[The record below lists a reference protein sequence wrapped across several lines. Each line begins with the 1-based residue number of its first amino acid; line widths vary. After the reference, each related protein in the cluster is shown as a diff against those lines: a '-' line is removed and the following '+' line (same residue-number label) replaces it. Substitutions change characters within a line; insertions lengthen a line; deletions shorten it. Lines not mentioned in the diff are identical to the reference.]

1 MPIFSYKAKDKT
13 GRYLDGVIEAATI
26 DKAAT
31 AIREHG
37 FFVIKLSSKGE
48 FSLNSLFSIKPKIS
62 AGDVAGFTRHLSTML
77 ETGLPLTDALA
88 NLEVQ
93 SNDIFAD
100 AVSAIRKDITGGM
113 SLSAAMSKYPGI
125 FKPIYINMVKAGE
138 ASGQVDKTL
147 ARLAE
152 TLEKDI
158 ELKSKIKGAMIY
170 PVIVIIAMMGVGAVM
185 MSFVIPQISEVY
197 KSFGSQLPLPT
208 MILIGIS
215 NFISNYS
222 LLVLIGLLASILGLR
237 SFKKTKAGDYF
248 INNLIFKVPVF
259 GEINREV
266 LFATLSRTLGTL
278 VGSGIAILDS
288 LKISS
293 EIVGNNIYRD
303 TLNEA
308 TSQVE
313 KGFPLSLSLKNSE
326 LFPPVFSQ
334 MVAIGEETGT
344 MDKSLDRLANYFGSN
359 AEGKIKNLTTALE
372 PVLIIVLGIAV
383 GGLAIAVLMPM
394 FNLVSVI
401 K

>member
-37 FFVIKLSSKGE
+37 LFVIKLSTKGE
-48 FSLNSLFSIKPKIS
+48 FSFNPLFSFKPKIS

-93 SNDIFAD
+93 TSDLFAD
-100 AVSAIRKDITGGM
+100 AVSAIRKDVTGGM
-113 SLSAAMSKYPGI
+113 SLSAAMSKYPAI
-125 FKPIYINMVKAGE
+125 FKPIYISMVKAGE

-147 ARLAE
+147 ERLAE

-197 KSFGSQLPLPT
+197 KSFGSELPLPT

-215 NFISNYS
+215 NFVRDYS
-222 LLVLIGLLASILGLR
+222 LLVLIGLFASIFGLR

-266 LFATLSRTLGTL
+266 LFATLTRTLGTL

-303 TLNEA
+303 TLNDA

-326 LFPPVFSQ
+326 LFPPVFAQ